1 MGYGSRTLQLLQQ
14 YYEGQF
20 SLLDE
25 QEQTMTSTITSVS
38 SEVMFME
45 FCVAYFIY
53 SNVLV
58 FLGGVYILKFVGKYS
73 YIGQFK
79 GVFGCKIHFYKLF
92 ELGLGD
98 LSNTMIRY
106 ISSVK
111 PVLWL
116 VINIHHLLLNGEVFN
131 TQSHRSLTSYAISRS
146 LL

>member
-58 FLGGVYILKFVGKYS
+58 FLGGVYILKSVGKYS
-73 YIGQFK
+73 YIAILVNLK
-79 GVFGCKIHFYKLF
+79 G
-92 ELGLGD
+92 
-98 LSNTMIRY
+98 
-106 ISSVK
+106 SSDAK
-111 PVLWL
+111 FTFTSC
-116 VINIHHLLLNGEVFN
+116 LN
-131 TQSHRSLTSYAISRS
+131 
-146 LL
+146 